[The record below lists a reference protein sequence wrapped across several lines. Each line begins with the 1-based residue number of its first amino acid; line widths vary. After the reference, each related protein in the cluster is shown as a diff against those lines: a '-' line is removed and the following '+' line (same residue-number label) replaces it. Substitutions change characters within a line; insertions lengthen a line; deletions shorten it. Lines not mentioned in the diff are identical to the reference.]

1 VVTTEDN
8 DRRTAR
14 DLAKGLDRAIKAL
27 DSEEPDFY
35 MYKDRMI
42 LL

>member
-8 DRRTAR
+8 NKRTAR
-14 DLAKGLDRAIKAL
+14 DLAKGSNRAIKAYN
-27 DSEEPDFY
+27 SEKPDFY
-35 MYKDRMI
+35 MYKDRII